1 MKKALFALI
10 PALLFASCS
19 FWNEPV
25 EEFFSY
31 WSSEAF
37 ITDSSVKV
45 PNQSDKAGV
54 PSVSSDTAAE
64 IILKMSNPKSFRFI
78 MPSAGNSEMIRF
90 KGLETQPSAGT
101 DYKLEQISS
110 DTLKLTYSTQFLK
123 KHEWGNGDLGATLTL
138 FADDGRKFKKP
149 YGFNL
154 KANTPPP
161 TPTAVLA
168 QTAASSFSYVLCFKV
183 PDMDVMVN
191 GERLHKDIAQIEING
206 TKYPLTV
213 ESTDFRKPDDPHFIL
228 AGGVTQLTEPHSAPV
243 PAGAWVLYYNTGV
256 PLGAGHQE
264 YTVKLKDDKDL
275 VSKTLETGTTLNEPP
290 AENVTV
296 TAGEQS
302 TGSGTDTDPF
312 IIKGAASAPE
322 AQIKIENTAAG
333 TTVHCTVTEVGSAAP
348 PARYDGNPVTFP
360 LGLDSADEKTYKVE
374 YYTDGIGYKSN
385 SVKTKY
391 YKVLKQHTVTFNA
404 NGGKYA
410 DNTTVNIVLVPHNH
424 TATAPATQPTRTGYT
439 FGAWYTDSSGTSV
452 WNSATPITAD
462 TTIFAKW
469 TPNTGTAYKVEH
481 YQEETSG
488 AGHYPASPA
497 DTENLFGTTGAA
509 ISVTQKNYAGFEVDR
524 QEPASATIGAEG
536 NTVVKVF
543 YKRKTVT
550 LTFNLNGGNIG
561 GSMTA
566 QTRSG
571 RFGTTFTAPM
581 NPVKTGYTFSSWQ
594 PVGASP
600 ALSSTFPVSDATYTA
615 QWIQVYTVTFKV
627 EGGSGGKLKG
637 EYNGES
643 KEASGTT
650 RQEFANIP
658 AGETV
663 TFRTTAS
670 ADYAVHSWTGV
681 TASPPDSATTTLT
694 VTANTEVTVKF
705 YETTFDGSSHSAEAW
720 KKLKELIAAAPAGG
734 TLKISGTIQS
744 TTAPGNNGEIIIDK
758 DLTIEA
764 PSVTATLDANESA
777 FSTGEKKHRIFRVKD
792 GKTLTLK
799 NLTLKNGYAGKSTV
813 DNLGTTGGG
822 IRLES
827 GTVSLSGVTISGC
840 KAITTPASVGGG
852 SWHGD
857 GGGIYVVSG
866 NIIMENTTLS
876 ENDANAHGGA
886 VYMNGGT
893 LTMKGSSVITPSTGG
908 DANKTGKND
917 VHLKGGAKINV
928 DAALTGTG
936 TVARIGVAYNEY
948 LPTRQVLDGT
958 AVDSNNTKFTVTDQ
972 ELGTDNHH
980 NHVRKWTIKSDGY
993 LQSEGVTL
1001 DGSKTRAW
1009 QALKDAVRT
1018 ASDGDVIAINGTIR
1032 ATNAGS
1038 GEYVDNGEIVIDK
1051 NLTIKKADGAT
1062 SAILNANS
1070 NHSGP
1075 PPADAP
1081 AVKHRIFTVRVG
1093 STLTLDNI
1101 TLQGGM
1107 AEGSE
1112 QNKHGGGVYVDGK
1125 LIMKGSSKITGCS
1138 AAGEGGGLFLYGT
1151 CTLQDSSSIT
1161 HCEAGDYGGGVF
1173 VDYSGTS
1180 ILNINGGSITMNH
1193 TKKVPSSSGH
1203 GGGVYVRGN
1212 TSTKGKVYMTS
1223 GEISGNAAGLDG
1235 TAYKGD
1241 GGGVYTD
1248 GIFEMSGGVI
1258 KNNNAKNGG
1267 GVYTNGIFEMT
1278 GGTFSKNTATSNG
1291 GAIYSNSGT
1300 VTLNNATIGG
1310 TAADANKAADY
1321 GGGIYI
1327 DEGCSLTLKDGAKV
1341 IGNTA
1346 VSGGGVYNKGGSF
1359 EMTGGEIKSNT
1370 AKYGGGVYVKGD
1382 NARFTMSRGTIF
1394 ANKAEKDSTDGR
1406 TGGDGGGVY
1415 IDGAKFTLKL
1425 GTTISNNTA
1434 DKDGGGVTVFGGV
1447 FTMEGGDIQWN
1458 TVTGTSTVQNSGHAG
1473 GVDIVAA
1480 VMNMKGGGIKNNTAK
1495 NGGGGVSIALSGKS
1509 NSVLNMS
1516 GGTISGNTLTNSAG
1530 TGKGV
1535 EFFTGSTTHDITY
1548 YTIMKMSGSAKVD
1561 TNNDV
1566 YLTSK
1571 DDHSNEIRMIT
1582 VDGELTGTAPV
1593 ACITP
1598 KNYSAGL
1605 QVLDGSKVGTE
1616 HIKFTVTRGGS
1627 PAKNWYVGSNGK
1639 LTDDP
1644 AAIFNTISEDKIKA
1658 FEDNLKTITVEQY
1671 NNLKNR
1677 LIFYETNIGNYG
1689 VMLITDTQTIGADA
1703 YNLKFKY
1710 KTYSKDNG
1718 TIVSEAETIVKGTFA
1733 FDLDTGTESSSAAP
1747 LDDTKDFFLH
1757 NSIDIVP
1764 QNGAKFYVLP

>member
-1 MKKALFALI
+1 MKKTLFAVI
-10 PALLFASCS
+10 SALLFASCS

-54 PSVSSDTAAE
+54 PSVSSDTDSE

-101 DYKLEQISS
+101 DYKLEQLSS
-110 DTLKLTYSTQFLK
+110 ETLKLTYKTAFLQQ
-123 KHEWGNGDLGATLTL
+123 HEWGNGDLGATLTL

-183 PDMDVMVN
+183 PDMGVMVN

-213 ESTDFRKPDDPHFIL
+213 ESSDFRKPDDPHFIL

-256 PLGAGHQE
+256 PLGAGHQA

-275 VSKTLETGTTLNEPP
+275 VSNTLETGTTLNEPP
-290 AENVTV
+290 AEIITV

-302 TGSGTDTDPF
+302 TGSGTDTAPF
-312 IIKGAASAPE
+312 IIKGAASSPE

-333 TTVHCTVTEVGSAAP
+333 TTVHCTVTKVVGTAA

-360 LGLDSADEKTYKVE
+360 LGLDSKNEKTYKVE

-391 YKVLKQHTVTFNA
+391 YKVLKQHTVTFDA
-404 NGGKYA
+404 NGGTYTGGA
-410 DNTTVNIVLVPHNH
+410 TTRTALVPHTM
-424 TATAPATQPTRTGYT
+424 TATAPASTDNPTRTGYT
-439 FGAWYTDSSGTSV
+439 FGSWYKEAACTTQWNFATDTVNDDTTLYAQWNPASGT
-452 WNSATPITAD
+452 
-462 TTIFAKW
+462 
-469 TPNTGTAYKVEH
+469 GYKVEH
-481 YQEETSG
+481 YQEKTSG

-509 ISVTQKNYAGFEVDR
+509 ISVTQKNYAGFEFDR

-561 GSMTA
+561 GSTTA

-571 RFGTTFTAPM
+571 RFGTTFTAPT
-581 NPVKTGYTFSSWQ
+581 NPVKPGYTFSSWQ
-594 PVGASP
+594 PVGAVP
-600 ALSSTFPVSDATYTA
+600 ALSSTFPASDATYTA
-615 QWIQVYTVTFKV
+615 QWVQLYTVTFKV

-658 AGETV
+658 AGERI
-663 TFRTTAS
+663 TFSTTAS

-681 TASPPDSATTTLT
+681 TASPPTGTTATLT
-694 VTANTEVTVKF
+694 VTGDATVSVKF
-705 YETTFDGSSHSAEAW
+705 YETTLDVNSHTTEAW
-720 KKLKELIAAAPAGG
+720 KKLKERIAAAPSGG

-744 TTAPGNNGEIIIDK
+744 TTAPGNSGEIIIDK

-764 PSVTATLDANESA
+764 KTGTATLDANESA
-777 FSTGEKKHRIFRVKD
+777 FTDKKDKHRIFHVKD

-799 NLTLKNGYAGKSTV
+799 NLTLTKGAVGNKAAAGGY
-813 DNLGTTGGG
+813 GTRGGG
-822 IRLES
+822 ILLES
-827 GTVSLSGVTISGC
+827 GTVSLSDVTLSGC
-840 KAITTPASVGGG
+840 RAITDSGEGGL
-852 SWHGD
+852 HGN
-857 GGGIYVVSG
+857 GAGIYVISG

-876 ENDANAHGGA
+876 ANIADAYGGA
-886 VYMNGGT
+886 VYLKGGT
-893 LTMKGSSVITPSTGG
+893 LTMKGSSVVTPSTGG

-917 VHLKGGAKINV
+917 VRLVKGAKIIV
-928 DAALTGTG
+928 DGALTGSVP
-936 TVARIGVAYNEY
+936 VARITMAYGEY

-958 AVDSNNTKFTVTDQ
+958 AVASNNTRFTVTDQ
-972 ELGTDNHH
+972 ELGTDNGGA
-980 NHVRKWTIKSDGY
+980 HVRKWEIKIDGY
-993 LQSEGVTL
+993 LQSKDVTL

-1051 NLTIKKADGAT
+1051 NLTIKKADTAAT
-1062 SAILNANS
+1062 AVLDANK
-1070 NHSGP
+1070 
-1075 PPADAP
+1075 DAGGKP
-1081 AVKHRIFTVRVG
+1081 KHRIFKVEAG
-1093 STLTLDNI
+1093 KTLTLEYL
-1101 TLQGGM
+1101 TLKGGM
-1107 AEGSE
+1107 AQG
-1112 QNKHGGGVYVDGK
+1112 
-1125 LIMKGSSKITGCS
+1125 TG
-1138 AAGEGGGLFLYGT
+1138 
-1151 CTLQDSSSIT
+1151 
-1161 HCEAGDYGGGVF
+1161 
-1173 VDYSGTS
+1173 
-1180 ILNINGGSITMNH
+1180 
-1193 TKKVPSSSGH
+1193 
-1203 GGGVYVRGN
+1203 
-1212 TSTKGKVYMTS
+1212 
-1223 GEISGNAAGLDG
+1223 
-1235 TAYKGD
+1235 
-1241 GGGVYTD
+1241 
-1248 GIFEMSGGVI
+1248 
-1258 KNNNAKNGG
+1258 
-1267 GVYTNGIFEMT
+1267 
-1278 GGTFSKNTATSNG
+1278 
-1291 GAIYSNSGT
+1291 
-1300 VTLNNATIGG
+1300 
-1310 TAADANKAADY
+1310 DA
-1321 GGGIYI
+1321 
-1327 DEGCSLTLKDGAKV
+1327 SL
-1341 IGNTA
+1341 
-1346 VSGGGVYNKGGSF
+1346 GGGVYNKGGSF

-1370 AKYGGGVYVKGD
+1370 AKYGGGVYVKGAD
-1382 NARFTMSRGTIF
+1382 ATLTMSGGTISE
-1394 ANKAEKDSTDGR
+1394 NKAEKDSADGS

-1415 IDGAKFTLKL
+1415 IDGAKFILKA

-1480 VMNMKGGGIKNNTAK
+1480 VMNMKGGEIKNNTAK
-1495 NGGGGVSIALSGKS
+1495 NGGGGVSIALSGAY
-1509 NSVLNMS
+1509 NSILNMS

-1535 EFFTGSTTHDITY
+1535 EFFTGSTTHDGTTH

-1566 YLTSK
+1566 YLTNK
-1571 DDHSNEIRMIT
+1571 KDHSNEIRMIT
-1582 VDGELTGTAPV
+1582 VDGELTGSAPV

-1605 QVLDGSKVGTE
+1605 RVLDGSKVGTE
-1616 HIKFTVTRGGS
+1616 HGKFSVTPQAGTPPEYWGINNTGNLTQVKTSIFSTILKDQIKAAESSMTATQIIDRK
-1627 PAKNWYVGSNGK
+1627 AKLPGK
-1639 LTDDP
+1639 LVLYKT
-1644 AAIFNTISEDKIKA
+1644 SE
-1658 FEDNLKTITVEQY
+1658 
-1671 NNLKNR
+1671 
-1677 LIFYETNIGNYG
+1677 GNYG
-1689 VMLITDTQTIGADA
+1689 IMHVTAVDNTEAGYIRID
-1703 YNLKFKY
+1703 Y
-1710 KTYSKDNG
+1710 KTFNSDGSIKKSENNRKVNGRYS
-1718 TIVSEAETIVKGTFA
+1718 
-1733 FDLDTGTESSSAAP
+1733 FDLDKGIDSGG
-1747 LDDTKDFFLH
+1747 DFDFWLENL
-1757 NSIDIVP
+1757 NSTDAGRLFKP
-1764 QNGAKFYVLP
+1764 ANGAKFYVLP

>member
-37 ITDSSVKV
+37 ITDSSVNV

-54 PSVSSDTAAE
+54 PSVSSDTDSE

-101 DYKLEQISS
+101 DYKLEQLSS
-110 DTLKLTYSTQFLK
+110 ETLKLTYSTQFLK

-183 PDMDVMVN
+183 PDMGVMVN

-213 ESTDFRKPDDPHFIL
+213 ESSDFRKPDDPHFIL

-256 PLGAGHQE
+256 PLGAGHQA

-275 VSKTLETGTTLNEPP
+275 VSNTLETGTTLNEPP
-290 AENVTV
+290 AEIITV

-302 TGSGTDTDPF
+302 TGSGTDTAPF
-312 IIKGAASAPE
+312 IIKGAASSPE

-333 TTVHCTVTEVGSAAP
+333 TTVHCTVTKVVGTAA

-509 ISVTQKNYAGFEVDR
+509 ISVTQKNYAGFEFDR

-561 GSMTA
+561 GSTTA

-571 RFGTTFTAPM
+571 RFGTTFTAPT

-594 PVGASP
+594 PTPPAP
-600 ALSSTFPVSDATYTA
+600 ALSSTFPASDTTYTA

-627 EGGSGGKLKG
+627 GGGSGGKLKG

-658 AGETV
+658 AGEMI
-663 TFRTTAS
+663 TFSATAS

-681 TASPPDSATTTLT
+681 TASLPDSATATLT

-705 YETTFDGSSHSAEAW
+705 YETTLDVNSHTTEAW
-720 KKLKELIAAAPAGG
+720 KKLKERIAAAPSGG

-744 TTAPGNNGEIIIDK
+744 TTAPGNSGEIIIDK

-764 PSVTATLDANESA
+764 KTGTATLDANESA
-777 FSTGEKKHRIFRVKD
+777 FTDKKDKHRIFHVKD

-799 NLTLKNGYAGKSTV
+799 NLTLTKGAVGNKAAAGGY
-813 DNLGTTGGG
+813 GTRGGG
-822 IRLES
+822 ILLES
-827 GTVSLSGVTISGC
+827 GTVSLSDVTLSGC
-840 KAITTPASVGGG
+840 RAITDSGEGGL
-852 SWHGD
+852 HGN
-857 GGGIYVVSG
+857 GAGIYVISG
-866 NIIMENTTLS
+866 TIIMENTTLS
-876 ENDANAHGGA
+876 ANIADAYGGA
-886 VYMNGGT
+886 VYLKGGT
-893 LTMKGSSVITPSTGG
+893 LTMKGSSVVTPSTGG

-917 VHLKGGAKINV
+917 VRLVEGAKIIV
-928 DAALTGTG
+928 DGALTGSVP
-936 TVARIGVAYNEY
+936 VARITMAYGEY

-958 AVDSNNTKFTVTDQ
+958 AVASHNTKFTVTDQ
-972 ELGTDNHH
+972 DLGTDNGGV
-980 NHVRKWTIKSDGY
+980 HVRKWKIKSNGY
-993 LQSEGVTL
+993 LQSEVVTL

-1018 ASDGDVIAINGTIR
+1018 ASDGDVIAINGTIQ
-1032 ATNAGS
+1032 ATNLGT

-1051 NLTIKKADGAT
+1051 NLTIKKADTAAT
-1062 SAILNANS
+1062 AVLDANK
-1070 NHSGP
+1070 
-1075 PPADAP
+1075 DAGSKP
-1081 AVKHRIFTVRVG
+1081 KHRIFKVEAG
-1093 STLTLDNI
+1093 KTLTLQNL

-1107 AEGSE
+1107 AQGTGDASL
-1112 QNKHGGGVYVDGK
+1112 GGAIFASGATVN
-1125 LIMKGSSKITGCS
+1125 ITN
-1138 AAGEGGGLFLYGT
+1138 
-1151 CTLQDSSSIT
+1151 CTLT
-1161 HCEAGDYGGGVF
+1161 GNKAGY
-1173 VDYSGTS
+1173 
-1180 ILNINGGSITMNH
+1180 
-1193 TKKVPSSSGH
+1193 
-1203 GGGVYVRGN
+1203 
-1212 TSTKGKVYMTS
+1212 
-1223 GEISGNAAGLDG
+1223 
-1235 TAYKGD
+1235 
-1241 GGGVYTD
+1241 
-1248 GIFEMSGGVI
+1248 
-1258 KNNNAKNGG
+1258 NGG
-1267 GVYTNGIFEMT
+1267 G
-1278 GGTFSKNTATSNG
+1278 
-1291 GAIYSNSGT
+1291 IYAKKIT
-1300 VTLNNATIGG
+1300 VTPSAVTISGCTIGG
-1310 TAADANKAADY
+1310 TTAADANKAADY

-1370 AKYGGGVYVKGD
+1370 ANYGGGIYVKDAG
-1382 NARFTMSRGTIF
+1382 ATLTMSGGTISE
-1394 ANKAEKDSTDGR
+1394 NKAEKYSSDGSR
-1406 TGGDGGGVY
+1406 GGDGGGVY
-1415 IDGAKFTLKL
+1415 IDDAKFTLKL

-1447 FTMEGGDIQWN
+1447 FTMEGGVIQGN
-1458 TVTGTSTVQNSGHAG
+1458 TVTGTSTFQNSGRAG
-1473 GVDIVAA
+1473 GVEIVVAT
-1480 VMNMKGGGIKNNTAK
+1480 MNMKGGEIKNNTAK
-1495 NGGGGVSIALSGKS
+1495 NGGGGVSIALSGTS

-1535 EFFTGSTTHDITY
+1535 EFFTGSTTHGSTTY

-1561 TNNDV
+1561 TDNDV
-1566 YLTSK
+1566 YLTNK
-1571 DDHSNEIRMIT
+1571 KDHSNEIRMIT
-1582 VDGELTGTAPV
+1582 VVGELTGAAPV

-1616 HIKFTVTRGGS
+1616 HIKFSVTRGGS

-1644 AAIFNTISEDKIKA
+1644 AAIFNAMSKDKIKA
-1658 FEDNLKTITVEQY
+1658 FESNLKTITVDRY
-1671 NNLKNR
+1671 NNLKGR

-1689 VMLITDTQTIGADA
+1689 VMLITDTPSIGTDA

-1710 KTYSKDNG
+1710 KTYNKDIE
-1718 TIVSEAETIVKGTFA
+1718 TIVAHGEATVKGTFA

>member
-1 MKKALFALI
+1 MKKALFAVI
-10 PALLFASCS
+10 SAVMFASCS

-37 ITDSSVKV
+37 VTDSSVKV

-54 PSVSSDTAAE
+54 VSVSSDAPAE
-64 IILKMSNPKSFRFI
+64 VILNVSNPKSFRFV
-78 MPSAGNSEMIRF
+78 MPAVGNSEMIRF
-90 KGLETQPSAGT
+90 GGLETQPVPGT
-101 DYKLEQISS
+101 DYTLTQMSS
-110 DTLKLTYSTQFLK
+110 DALKLTYKTAFLK
-123 KHEWGNGDLGATLTL
+123 QHEWGNGDLGATLTL

-161 TPTAVLA
+161 TPTFILA
-168 QTAASSFSYVLCFKV
+168 KTDASPGEYVLCLKV
-183 PDMDVMVN
+183 AASEMTRMVN
-191 GERLHKDIAQIEING
+191 GELLHKDIAKIDIG
-206 TKYPLTV
+206 GSVYDLTV
-213 ESTDFRKPDDPHFIL
+213 NAARTDFVKPADAHFINY
-228 AGGVTQLTEPHSAPV
+228 ADAAQLTTPLLQPAV
-243 PAGAWVLYYNTGV
+243 PLGAWVLYYKTGV
-256 PLGAGHQE
+256 SVGSGAYKE
-264 YTVKLKDDKDL
+264 YPVRLMDEKGL
-275 VSKTLETGTTLNEPP
+275 VSETLTAGTATTEPP
-290 AENVTV
+290 AEIVTV
-296 TAGEQS
+296 TAGEQG
-302 TGSGTDTDPF
+302 TGSGTSDTDPF
-312 IIKGAASAPE
+312 VIKVAASAPE
-322 AQIKIENTAAG
+322 ARLEIKNVAG
-333 TTVHCTVTEVGSAAP
+333 TTVHCTVTEVVGTAA
-348 PARYDGNPVTFP
+348 PARYDGNPVTFT
-360 LGLDSADEKTYKVE
+360 LNGANDKLYKVE
-374 YYTDGIGYKSN
+374 YYTDGTGFKRSQD
-385 SVKTKY
+385 KTKY
-391 YKVLKQHTVTFNA
+391 YKVAKSYTITFSVDGQGGSLTGTYNSNA
-404 NGGKYA
+404 Q
-410 DNTTVNIVLVPHNH
+410 
-424 TATAPATQPTRTGYT
+424 TAT
-439 FGAWYTDSSGTSV
+439 SG
-452 WNSATPITAD
+452 
-462 TTIFAKW
+462 
-469 TPNTGTAYKVEH
+469 GT
-481 YQEETSG
+481 
-488 AGHYPASPA
+488 
-497 DTENLFGTTGAA
+497 
-509 ISVTQKNYAGFEVDR
+509 
-524 QEPASATIGAEG
+524 
-536 NTVVKVF
+536 
-543 YKRKTVT
+543 KTVQ
-550 LTFNLNGGNIG
+550 
-561 GSMTA
+561 A
-566 QTRSG
+566 
-571 RFGTTFTAPM
+571 A
-581 NPVKTGYTFSSWQ
+581 
-594 PVGASP
+594 
-600 ALSSTFPVSDATYTA
+600 
-615 QWIQVYTVTFKV
+615 
-627 EGGSGGKLKG
+627 
-637 EYNGES
+637 
-643 KEASGTT
+643 
-650 RQEFANIP
+650 
-658 AGETV
+658 AGETIS
-663 TFRTTAS
+663 FSAAAES

-681 TASPPDSATTTLT
+681 TVSPPTGTTATLT
-694 VTANTEVTVKF
+694 VTGDTTVTVKF
-705 YETTFDGSSHSAEAW
+705 YETTFDVSSHTVDAW

-744 TTAPGNNGEIIIDK
+744 TIASDNNGEIIIDK

-764 PSVTATLDANESA
+764 PSVTATLDANSNHSGPPPVDA
-777 FSTGEKKHRIFRVKD
+777 PATKHRIFRVKD

-799 NLTLKNGYAGKSTV
+799 NLTLINGYAGKSTV
-813 DNLGTTGGG
+813 DKLGTTGGG

-840 KAITTPASVGGG
+840 KAITTPALGGGG

-876 ENDANAHGGA
+876 ENDASAHGGA

-893 LTMKGSSVITPSTGG
+893 LTMKGSIVITPSTGG
-908 DANKTGKND
+908 DANITGKND
-917 VHLKGGAKINV
+917 VHLKDGAKIIVN
-928 DAALTGTG
+928 DALTGTG

-948 LPTRQVLDGT
+948 LTTRQVLGGAEVGANHT
-958 AVDSNNTKFTVTDQ
+958 RFTVTDQ
-972 ELGTDNHH
+972 GLGTDNGGA
-980 NHVRKWTIKSDGY
+980 HVRKWKIKSDGY
-993 LQSEGVTL
+993 LKIEGVTL

-1018 ASDGDVIAINGTIR
+1018 ASDGDVIAISGEVK
-1032 ATNAGS
+1032 ATNEGTGIYINS
-1038 GEYVDNGEIVIDK
+1038 GEIVIDK

-1125 LIMKGSSKITGCS
+1125 LIMKGSSTITDCS

-1223 GEISGNAAGLDG
+1223 GEISGNKAGYNG
-1235 TAYKGD
+1235 GSTYGGD
-1241 GGGVYTD
+1241 GGGIYNG

-1258 KNNNAKNGG
+1258 KNNTAKNGG
-1267 GVYTNGIFEMT
+1267 GVYTNGVFEIT

-1310 TAADANKAADY
+1310 TTAADANKAADY

-1346 VSGGGVYNKGGSF
+1346 LSGGGVYNKGGSF

-1370 AKYGGGVYVKGD
+1370 AKYGGGVYVKGAD
-1382 NARFTMSRGTIF
+1382 ATLTMSGGTISE
-1394 ANKAEKDSTDGR
+1394 NKAEKDSTDGS

-1480 VMNMKGGGIKNNTAK
+1480 VMNMSGGKIKNNTAK
-1495 NGGGGVSIALSGKS
+1495 NGGGGVSIALSGAS

-1516 GGTISGNTLTNSAG
+1516 GGTISGNTLTNTAGG

-1561 TNNDV
+1561 VNNDV

-1644 AAIFNTISEDKIKA
+1644 AAIFNAMSKDKIKA
-1658 FEDNLKTITVEQY
+1658 FESNLKTITVDRY
-1671 NNLKNR
+1671 NNLKGR

-1689 VMLITDTQTIGADA
+1689 VMLITDTPSIGTDA

-1710 KTYSKDNG
+1710 KTYNKD
-1718 TIVSEAETIVKGTFA
+1718 IETIVAHGEATVTGTFN
-1733 FDLDTGTESSSAAP
+1733 FDLDTGTQSSSADP
-1747 LDDTKDFFLH
+1747 LDGTKDFFLH